1 MLRLQFQLFK
11 QAGWLLSRF
20 ACFCICLAVIGRPA
34 FASQQKTASQQKSGS
49 AESEPSQPDAAAD
62 KQRVLDFETR
72 VENSISRLGSLGD
85 KNLSESSGLATA
97 AATDCFWT
105 VNDSGNPA
113 ALYLFLFDSSC
124 QKLAQIKLANATNRD
139 WESLASF
146 TLAGKHWGL
155 VADVGD
161 NQRLKDTHQ
170 LYFFR
175 DPTDSIGAIKVNNK
189 FSYKPQDFKELK
201 SVRAMPFEFSYQAS
215 SPAKSTSRDATES
228 EPAFIRQDCE
238 AVAVDPT
245 TLDIW
250 FVEKVHL
257 NRDLKVDPGIFVLPM
272 PKSQLAMH
280 TGDLSAAPALIP
292 ESAVKSIAQRIG
304 SFPVRYVSG
313 MSFSPDGKKLII
325 RNYLTAHL
333 FIRPDDKTWRQTVVE
348 QKPMI
353 VALPLQSQGEAICFT
368 ADSQSVI
375 VTSEGVR
382 QPIWKVDLRVYF
394 DKFNSQ

>member
-1 MLRLQFQLFK
+1 M
-11 QAGWLLSRF
+11 
-20 ACFCICLAVIGRPA
+20 
-34 FASQQKTASQQKSGS
+34 
-49 AESEPSQPDAAAD
+49 
-62 KQRVLDFETR
+62 
-72 VENSISRLGSLGD
+72 
-85 KNLSESSGLATA
+85 
-97 AATDCFWT
+97 
-105 VNDSGNPA
+105 
-113 ALYLFLFDSSC
+113 
-124 QKLAQIKLANATNRD
+124 
-139 WESLASF
+139 
-146 TLAGKHWGL
+146 

-175 DPTDSIGAIKVNNK
+175 DPTDSVNAIKVDSK
-189 FSYKPQDFKELK
+189 FSYKPQDFKKLK

-215 SPAKSTSRDATES
+215 SPAKSTSRDATENG
-228 EPAFIRQDCE
+228 AAYIRQDCE

-257 NRDLKVDPGIFVLPM
+257 NRDLKVVPGIFVLPM
-272 PKSQLAMH
+272 PQSQLAMH
-280 TGDLSAAPALIP
+280 TGDLSAAPAVIQ
-292 ESAVKSIAQRIG
+292 ESAVKSIAQHIG

-333 FIRPDDKTWRQTVVE
+333 FIRPDDKTWRQTVVQ